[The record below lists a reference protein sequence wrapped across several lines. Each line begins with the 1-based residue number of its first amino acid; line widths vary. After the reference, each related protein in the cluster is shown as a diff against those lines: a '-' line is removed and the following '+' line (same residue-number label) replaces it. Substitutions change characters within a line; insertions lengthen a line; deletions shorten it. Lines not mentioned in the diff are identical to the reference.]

1 MPSWNHAVNTP
12 EGVEVPNKTTLA
24 PSTKKEGGGGAE
36 ATRKDNASEMR
47 PRKKK
52 SKALRKFKN
61 VVQPDIE

>member
-1 MPSWNHAVNTP
+1 MRLIHLNEWKYQLKPLWP
-12 EGVEVPNKTTLA
+12 LLLRRR
-24 PSTKKEGGGGAE
+24 GGGAE

-52 SKALRKFKN
+52 SKALRKSKN